1 MANCFKNR
9 KAAFIILVALLMISI
24 SADLLSADNKA
35 NLLEKRLIGEIKSI
49 DDQLDGLLGLAI
61 KDLSTGRTIFVNEN
75 EVFPQASS
83 IKIAVL
89 LEVFKQA
96 EEGQLKLD
104 EFINLTPEAKVGGGL
119 ILAYLGYPSLKM
131 SIRDLAVLMVVL
143 SDNTATNLLIDRVG
157 MKNVNSRLKSLGL
170 NQTRLERKM
179 MDVKAAEEGRE
190 NISTPYEM
198 MTLLEKIYKGQLLSL
213 SYRQEFFN
221 ILALPKDSPLQQA
234 APEGVRVADKPGE
247 LEAVRCDSGLVFLKK
262 HPYIICVM
270 TTYLKSEAEGNA
282 TIKQIGQAAFSYFD
296 RLERSSEYG
305 RIVSEK

>member
-1 MANCFKNR
+1 MASFFKSP
-9 KAAFIILVALLMISI
+9 KVTYLLMALLMIGI
-24 SADLLSADNKA
+24 SSGQLGADNKT
-35 NLLEKRLIGEIKSI
+35 NLLEKRLINDIKVI
-49 DDQLDGLLGLAI
+49 NDKLDGLLGLAI
-61 KDLSTGRTIFVNEN
+61 KDLATGRTIVINEN
-75 EVFPQASS
+75 EIFPQASS

-89 LEVFKQA
+89 LEVLKQA

-213 SYRQEFFN
+213 SHRQEFFN

-234 APEGVRVADKPGE
+234 VPEGVIVADKPGE

>member
-1 MANCFKNR
+1 MASFFKSP
-9 KAAFIILVALLMISI
+9 KVTYLLMALLMIGI
-24 SADLLSADNKA
+24 SSGQLGADNKT
-35 NLLEKRLIGEIKSI
+35 NLLEKRLINDIKVI
-49 DDQLDGLLGLAI
+49 NDKLDGLLGLAI
-61 KDLSTGRTIFVNEN
+61 KDLATGRTIVINEN
-75 EVFPQASS
+75 EIFPQASS

-89 LEVFKQA
+89 LEVLKQA

-234 APEGVRVADKPGE
+234 VPEGVIVADKPGE